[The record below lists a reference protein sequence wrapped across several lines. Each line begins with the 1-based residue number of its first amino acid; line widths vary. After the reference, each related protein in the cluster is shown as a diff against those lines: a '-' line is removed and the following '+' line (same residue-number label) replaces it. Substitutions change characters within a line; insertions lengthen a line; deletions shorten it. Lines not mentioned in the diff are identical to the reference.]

1 MFDSFMG
8 WVERVEGE
16 NLGHGEPSYLL
27 AVHNAACRVVFLPG
41 SPYRALFG
49 QPIGKFVLMSESV
62 PEARRSRVLIADDRE
77 PIRALFHRLLSADGH
92 DVVLA
97 PDGASALAAVHRHRP
112 DVILLDVAMPFMD
125 GLEVCRQLKSDP
137 ATRLTPVVLVSGQTE
152 LTDRINGIE
161 AGADDY
167 LSKPVHPHELRARVR
182 SLSRVK
188 QLTDAL
194 DSAEA
199 AFVAL
204 ALTIE
209 ARDPYTKGH
218 CERLSHTAVS
228 LGRTLGLQNDELHAL
243 HRGGYLHDIG
253 KVGVPD
259 AVLLK
264 PAPLTPEELAVMR
277 RHPEIG
283 DSLCAP
289 LQSLRAVR
297 PIVLAHHERID
308 GSGYPNGLRG
318 DDVPL
323 LAQIVGIV
331 DVYDALTSRRPY
343 RDALSHDEAVTFM
356 HEETHAGR
364 FNPQYVQ
371 AFLDTLVPAAAT
383 ST

>member
-1 MFDSFMG
+1 VYASDST
-8 WVERVEGE
+8 
-16 NLGHGEPSYLL
+16 
-27 AVHNAACRVVFLPG
+27 
-41 SPYRALFG
+41 
-49 QPIGKFVLMSESV
+49 

-77 PIRALFHRLLSADGH
+77 SIRSLFHRLLSADGH

-97 PDGASALAAVHRHRP
+97 PDGASALSAVHRHRP
-112 DVILLDVAMPFMD
+112 DVILLDVAMPLID
-125 GLEVCRQLKSDP
+125 GLEVCRQLKADP
-137 ATRLTPVVLVSGQTE
+137 ETRLTPVVLVSGQTE
-152 LTDRINGIE
+152 LADRINGIE

-188 QLTDAL
+188 QLIDAL

-199 AFVAL
+199 AIVAL

-218 CERLSHTAVS
+218 CERLADAAVG
-228 LGRTLGLQNDELHAL
+228 LGRALGLGAEDLHAL

-253 KVGVPD
+253 KIGVPD
-259 AVLLK
+259 SVLLK
-264 PAPLTPEELAVMR
+264 PAPLTADEWTVMK

-289 LQSLRAVR
+289 LQSLRTVR
-297 PIVLAHHERID
+297 PIILGHHERID
-308 GSGYPNGLRG
+308 GSGYPKGLRG

-343 RDALSHDEAVTFM
+343 RQALSHATAVKFIL
-356 HEETHAGR
+356 EETHAGLFSPR
-364 FNPQYVQ
+364 YVD
-371 AFLDTLVPAAAT
+371 AFLDTLVPAAAPALP
-383 ST
+383 

>member
-1 MFDSFMG
+1 
-8 WVERVEGE
+8 
-16 NLGHGEPSYLL
+16 
-27 AVHNAACRVVFLPG
+27 
-41 SPYRALFG
+41 
-49 QPIGKFVLMSESV
+49 
-62 PEARRSRVLIADDRE
+62 VLIADDRE
-77 PIRALFHRLLSADGH
+77 SIRALFHRLLSADGH

-112 DVILLDVAMPFMD
+112 DVILLDVAMPLVD
-125 GLEVCRQLKSDP
+125 GLEVCRQLKADP
-137 ATRLTPVVLVSGQTE
+137 ATRLTPIVLVSGQTD
-152 LTDRINGIE
+152 LADRINGIE
-161 AGADDY
+161 AGADEY

-182 SLSRVK
+182 SLTRVK
-188 QLTDAL
+188 QLIDAL

-228 LGRTLGLQNDELHAL
+228 LGRALGLGADDLHAL

-259 AVLLK
+259 SVLLK
-264 PAPLTPEELAVMR
+264 PGPLTRDESALMR

-297 PIVLAHHERID
+297 PIVLSHHERID
-308 GSGYPNGLRG
+308 GSGYPAGLRG
-318 DDVPL
+318 DDIPL

-331 DVYDALTSRRPY
+331 DVYDALTSQRPY
-343 RDALSHDEAVTFM
+343 RAALSHEEAVTFILA
-356 HEETHAGR
+356 ETDAGR
-364 FNPQYVQ
+364 FNRRYVDV
-371 AFLDTLVPAAAT
+371 FFDTLFPAATAALP
-383 ST
+383 

>member
-1 MFDSFMG
+1 ML
-8 WVERVEGE
+8 V
-16 NLGHGEPSYLL
+16 
-27 AVHNAACRVVFLPG
+27 
-41 SPYRALFG
+41 
-49 QPIGKFVLMSESV
+49 SEST
-62 PEARRSRVLIADDRE
+62 PAARRSRVLIADDRE
-77 PIRALFHRLLSADGH
+77 SIRSLFHRLLSADGH

-112 DVILLDVAMPFMD
+112 DVVLLDVAMPLVD
-125 GLEVCRQLKSDP
+125 GLEVCRQLKADP

-209 ARDPYTKGH
+209 ARDPYTMGH
-218 CERLSHTAVS
+218 CERLSRTAVG
-228 LGRTLGLQNDELHAL
+228 LGRALGLGTDDLSAL

-259 AVLLK
+259 SVLLK
-264 PAPLTPEELAVMR
+264 PAPLTAEESALMR

-289 LQSLRAVR
+289 LQSLRSVR
-297 PIVLAHHERID
+297 PIILGHHERLD
-308 GSGYPNGLRG
+308 GSGYPHGLRG
-318 DDVPL
+318 DEVPL

-343 RDALSHDEAVTFM
+343 REALSHDEAVKFM
-356 HEETHAGR
+356 MEETHAGR
-364 FNPQYVQ
+364 FNPRYVQ
-371 AFLDTLVPAAAT
+371 AFLETLVPAVVGG
-383 ST
+383 

>member
-1 MFDSFMG
+1 M
-8 WVERVEGE
+8 
-16 NLGHGEPSYLL
+16 L
-27 AVHNAACRVVFLPG
+27 A
-41 SPYRALFG
+41 
-49 QPIGKFVLMSESV
+49 SESTL
-62 PEARRSRVLIADDRE
+62 EARRSRVLIADDRE
-77 PIRALFHRLLSADGH
+77 SIRSLFHRLLSADGH

-112 DVILLDVAMPFMD
+112 DVVLLDVAMPLVD
-125 GLEVCRQLKSDP
+125 GLEVCRQLKADP

-188 QLTDAL
+188 QLIDAL

-204 ALTIE
+204 AQTIE
-209 ARDPYTKGH
+209 ARDPYTMGH
-218 CERLSHTAVS
+218 CERLSRTAVS
-228 LGRTLGLQNDELHAL
+228 LGRALGLGTDDLHAL

-259 AVLLK
+259 SVLLK
-264 PAPLTPEELAVMR
+264 PAPLTAEESALMR

-289 LQSLRAVR
+289 LQSLRSVR
-297 PIVLAHHERID
+297 PIILSHHERID

-318 DDVPL
+318 DNVPL

-343 RDALSHDEAVTFM
+343 RDALSHDEAVRFM
-356 HEETHAGR
+356 MEETHAGR
-364 FNPQYVQ
+364 FNPRYVD
-371 AFLDTLVPAAAT
+371 AFLETLVPAVAPALP
-383 ST
+383 

>member
-1 MFDSFMG
+1 
-8 WVERVEGE
+8 V
-16 NLGHGEPSYLL
+16 L
-27 AVHNAACRVVFLPG
+27 A
-41 SPYRALFG
+41 
-49 QPIGKFVLMSESV
+49 SEST

-77 PIRALFHRLLSADGH
+77 SIRSLFHRLLSADGH

-112 DVILLDVAMPFMD
+112 DVVLLDVAMPLVD
-125 GLEVCRQLKSDP
+125 GLAVCRQLKADP

-188 QLTDAL
+188 QLIDAL

-204 ALTIE
+204 AQTIE
-209 ARDPYTKGH
+209 ARDPYTMGH
-218 CERLSHTAVS
+218 CERLSRTAVS
-228 LGRTLGLQNDELHAL
+228 LGRALGLGSDDLHAL

-259 AVLLK
+259 SVLLK
-264 PAPLTPEELAVMR
+264 PAPLTAEESALMR

-289 LQSLRAVR
+289 LQSLRSVR
-297 PIVLAHHERID
+297 PIILGHHERID
-308 GSGYPNGLRG
+308 GSGYPKGLRG
-318 DDVPL
+318 DNVPL

-343 RDALSHDEAVTFM
+343 RDALSHDEAVRFM
-356 HEETHAGR
+356 MEETHAGR
-364 FNPQYVQ
+364 FNPRYVD
-371 AFLDTLVPAAAT
+371 AFLETLVPAVVPALP
-383 ST
+383 

>member
-1 MFDSFMG
+1 M
-8 WVERVEGE
+8 
-16 NLGHGEPSYLL
+16 LT
-27 AVHNAACRVVFLPG
+27 
-41 SPYRALFG
+41 
-49 QPIGKFVLMSESV
+49 SESTL
-62 PEARRSRVLIADDRE
+62 EARRSRVLIADDRE
-77 PIRALFHRLLSADGH
+77 SIRSLFHRLLSADGH

-112 DVILLDVAMPFMD
+112 DVVLLDVAMPLVD
-125 GLEVCRQLKSDP
+125 GLEVCRQLKADP

-188 QLTDAL
+188 QLIDAL

-209 ARDPYTKGH
+209 ARDPYTRGH
-218 CERLSHTAVS
+218 CERLSRTAVS
-228 LGRTLGLQNDELHAL
+228 LGRALGLATDDLHAL

-259 AVLLK
+259 SVLLK
-264 PAPLTPEELAVMR
+264 PAPLTAEESALMR

-289 LQSLRAVR
+289 LQSLRSVR
-297 PIVLAHHERID
+297 PIIIGHHERID
-308 GSGYPNGLRG
+308 GSGYPNGLSG
-318 DDVPL
+318 DEVPL

-343 RDALSHDEAVTFM
+343 RDALSHDDAVTFM
-356 HEETHAGR
+356 MEETHAGR
-364 FNPQYVQ
+364 FNPRYVQ
-371 AFLDTLVPAAAT
+371 VFLETLVPVAAPSPSHGADVVT
-383 ST
+383 SAWRA

>member
-1 MFDSFMG
+1 M
-8 WVERVEGE
+8 
-16 NLGHGEPSYLL
+16 L
-27 AVHNAACRVVFLPG
+27 A
-41 SPYRALFG
+41 
-49 QPIGKFVLMSESV
+49 SEST

-77 PIRALFHRLLSADGH
+77 SIRSLFHRLLSADGH

-112 DVILLDVAMPFMD
+112 DVVLLDVAMPLVD
-125 GLEVCRQLKSDP
+125 GLEVCRQLKADP

-188 QLTDAL
+188 QLIDAL

-209 ARDPYTKGH
+209 ARDPYTMGH
-218 CERLSHTAVS
+218 CERLSRTAVS
-228 LGRTLGLQNDELHAL
+228 LGRALGLGSDDLHAL

-259 AVLLK
+259 SVLLK
-264 PAPLTPEELAVMR
+264 PAPLTAEESALMR

-289 LQSLRAVR
+289 LQSLRSVR
-297 PIVLAHHERID
+297 PIILGHHERID

-318 DDVPL
+318 DNVPL

-343 RDALSHDEAVTFM
+343 RDALSHDEAVRFM
-356 HEETHAGR
+356 MEETHAGR
-364 FNPQYVQ
+364 FNPRYVD
-371 AFLDTLVPAAAT
+371 AFLETLVPAVVPALP
-383 ST
+383 

>member
-1 MFDSFMG
+1 
-8 WVERVEGE
+8 
-16 NLGHGEPSYLL
+16 L
-27 AVHNAACRVVFLPG
+27 
-41 SPYRALFG
+41 
-49 QPIGKFVLMSESV
+49 VLSSEST

-77 PIRALFHRLLSADGH
+77 SIRALFHRLLSADGH

-112 DVILLDVAMPFMD
+112 DVILLDVAMPLVD
-125 GLEVCRQLKSDP
+125 GLEVCRQLKADP

-152 LTDRINGIE
+152 LADRINGIE

-188 QLTDAL
+188 QLIDAL

-199 AFVAL
+199 AFVVL

-218 CERLSHTAVS
+218 CERLSHTAVG
-228 LGRTLGLQNDELHAL
+228 LGRALGLGGDDLHAL

-259 AVLLK
+259 SVLLK
-264 PAPLTPEELAVMR
+264 PGPLTRDESALMR

-283 DSLCAP
+283 DALCAP

-297 PIVLAHHERID
+297 PIILGHHERID
-308 GSGYPNGLRG
+308 GSGYPRGLRG
-318 DDVPL
+318 DEIPL

-331 DVYDALTSRRPY
+331 DVYDALTSQRPY
-343 RDALSHDEAVTFM
+343 RPALSHEEAVAFILD
-356 HEETHAGR
+356 ETNAGR
-364 FNPQYVQ
+364 FNRRYVDV
-371 AFLDTLVPAAAT
+371 FLDTLFPATAPALR
-383 ST
+383 

>member
-1 MFDSFMG
+1 M
-8 WVERVEGE
+8 
-16 NLGHGEPSYLL
+16 L
-27 AVHNAACRVVFLPG
+27 A
-41 SPYRALFG
+41 
-49 QPIGKFVLMSESV
+49 SEST

-77 PIRALFHRLLSADGH
+77 SIRSLFHRLLSADGH

-112 DVILLDVAMPFMD
+112 DVVLLDVAMPLVD
-125 GLEVCRQLKSDP
+125 GLDVCRQLKADP

-188 QLTDAL
+188 QLIDAL

-204 ALTIE
+204 AQTIE
-209 ARDPYTKGH
+209 ARDPYTMGH
-218 CERLSHTAVS
+218 CERLSRTAVS
-228 LGRTLGLQNDELHAL
+228 LGRALGLGTDDLHAL

-259 AVLLK
+259 SELLK
-264 PAPLTPEELAVMR
+264 PAPLTAEESALMR

-289 LQSLRAVR
+289 LQSLRSVR
-297 PIVLAHHERID
+297 PIILGHHERID

-318 DDVPL
+318 DNVPL

-343 RDALSHDEAVTFM
+343 RDALSHDEAARFM
-356 HEETHAGR
+356 MEETHAGR
-364 FNPQYVQ
+364 FNPRYVD
-371 AFLDTLVPAAAT
+371 AFLETLVPAVAPALP
-383 ST
+383 

>member
-1 MFDSFMG
+1 
-8 WVERVEGE
+8 V
-16 NLGHGEPSYLL
+16 L
-27 AVHNAACRVVFLPG
+27 A
-41 SPYRALFG
+41 
-49 QPIGKFVLMSESV
+49 SEST

-77 PIRALFHRLLSADGH
+77 SIRSLFHRLLSADGH

-112 DVILLDVAMPFMD
+112 DVVLLDVAMPLVD
-125 GLEVCRQLKSDP
+125 GLAVCRQLKADP

-188 QLTDAL
+188 QLIDAL

-204 ALTIE
+204 AQTIE
-209 ARDPYTKGH
+209 ARDPYTMGH
-218 CERLSHTAVS
+218 CERLSRTAVS
-228 LGRTLGLQNDELHAL
+228 LGRALGLGSDDLHAL

-259 AVLLK
+259 SVLLK
-264 PAPLTPEELAVMR
+264 PAPLTAEESALMR

-289 LQSLRAVR
+289 LQSLRSVR
-297 PIVLAHHERID
+297 PIILGHHERID
-308 GSGYPNGLRG
+308 GSGYPKGLRG
-318 DDVPL
+318 DNVPL

-343 RDALSHDEAVTFM
+343 RDALSHDEAVRFM
-356 HEETHAGR
+356 MEETHAGR
-364 FNPQYVQ
+364 FNPRYVDV
-371 AFLDTLVPAAAT
+371 FLETLVPAVVPALP
-383 ST
+383 